1 LNIKHTTMT
10 LQELIT
16 ESKELTIEG
25 AARLVQAKR
34 HLITARDEHKDH
46 LTAQGSYQDI
56 EGLIKDLETI
66 LDLF

>member
-1 LNIKHTTMT
+1 MNIKHTTMT

-16 ESKELTIEG
+16 ESKELTTEG
-25 AARLVQAKR
+25 AAKLVQAKR
-34 HLITARDEHKDH
+34 HLITARDEHKGH
-46 LTAQGSYQDI
+46 LTAQGYYQDI